1 MDEKSG
7 LPVIP
12 FASQKEWV
20 AWLEAHH
27 ATAKGLWIKFAKKK
41 SGVQTVVYLEAV
53 ETALCYGWID
63 GQAASFDETYSL
75 QRFTPR
81 TARSKWSKINTA
93 RALHLIEAGRMQSAG
108 LAAIQQAQADGR
120 WEQAYDS
127 PRNATVPD
135 DLQRALDENPAA
147 AAFFSELTG
156 SNRYAVLYRIQ
167 DAKKPETR
175 ARRIQQFVEKLAR
188 RETVFS

>member
-1 MDEKSG
+1 MDEKGG

-12 FASQKEWV
+12 FASQDEW
-20 AWLEAHH
+20 ATWLDANQ
-27 ATAKGLWIKFAKKK
+27 ATAKGLWIKFAKKGA
-41 SGVQTVVYLEAV
+41 GVPSVVYKEALDV
-53 ETALCYGWID
+53 ALCHGWID
-63 GQAASFDETYSL
+63 GQAASFDETYYL

-81 TARSKWSKINTA
+81 TRRSKWSKINTV
-93 RALHLIEAGRMQSAG
+93 RVQQLIEAGRMQPAG
-108 LAAIQQAQADGR
+108 LAAIEQAQADGR

-127 PRNATVPD
+127 PRTATVPD

-147 AAFFSELTG
+147 AAFFAELTG

-188 RETVFS
+188 RETVF